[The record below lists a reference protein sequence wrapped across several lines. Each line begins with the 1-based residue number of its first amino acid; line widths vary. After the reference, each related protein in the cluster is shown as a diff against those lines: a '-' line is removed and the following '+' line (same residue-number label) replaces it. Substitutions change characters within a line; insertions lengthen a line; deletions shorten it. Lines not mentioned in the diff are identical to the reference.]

1 MINDDIKRK
10 KKLEKLLKITNIDD
24 KKLNKLNYKE
34 KQQYFR
40 AKSQL
45 CRVSFVS
52 RDKDGKGITYRK
64 PKEETKNEKRV

>member
-1 MINDDIKRK
+1 MINNDIKRK

-24 KKLNKLNYKE
+24 KKVDKLNYKE

-45 CRVSFVS
+45 CHVSFVS

-64 PKEETKNEKRV
+64 PKEVIQNEK